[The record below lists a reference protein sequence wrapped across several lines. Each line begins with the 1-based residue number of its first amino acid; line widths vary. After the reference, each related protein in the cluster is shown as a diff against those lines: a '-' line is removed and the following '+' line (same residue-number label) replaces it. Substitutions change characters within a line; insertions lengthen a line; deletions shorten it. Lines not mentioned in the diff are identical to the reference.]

1 MPVGPGSE
9 SYPWPMRSDVI
20 GEGDELAGDPR
31 HRDYWRRN
39 LRLIAVLMLI
49 WALVTFGIGYFAREL
64 DFSML
69 GWPFSFWVGAQGALF
84 VYVALVAYYAWAMN
98 RLDGSSEVGE
108 AESPVAAPVRGTH
121 ASEPQR

>member
-1 MPVGPGSE
+1 
-9 SYPWPMRSDVI
+9 MRSDVT
-20 GEGDELAGDPR
+20 GEGDALAVDPG
-31 HRDYWRRN
+31 HRNYWRRN
-39 LRLIAVLMLI
+39 LRLISVLMLV

-98 RLDGSSEVGE
+98 RLDRSSDVGE
-108 AESPVAAPVRGTH
+108 AESSVGAPVRGPH
-121 ASEPQR
+121 ASEHGNGGQLPFRGND